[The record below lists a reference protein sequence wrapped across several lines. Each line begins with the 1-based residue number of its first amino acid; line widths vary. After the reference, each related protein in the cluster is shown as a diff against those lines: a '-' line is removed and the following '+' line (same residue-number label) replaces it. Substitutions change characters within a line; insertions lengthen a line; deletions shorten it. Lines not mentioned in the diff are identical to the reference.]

1 MDVPALITE
10 GLAPADDYEV
20 RLIAELGFSH
30 DRGGELSRYLPPGR
44 LQVCSLAAFP
54 GVRPPVFSINDI
66 AILKAEL
73 INTRF
78 RVGMTI
84 DNPNAFPVVLS
95 SFDYELYGNG
105 RFWAEGTERN
115 LIQIPAKSSVE
126 GNIFLIMNFM
136 GMRRTLLDQII
147 NLVDVN
153 YRFTGEV
160 QVSTGVD
167 FLPTFV
173 TAFDI
178 SGFSQVLE
186 Q

>member
-1 MDVPALITE
+1 
-10 GLAPADDYEV
+10 
-20 RLIAELGFSH
+20 
-30 DRGGELSRYLPPGR
+30 
-44 LQVCSLAAFP
+44 
-54 GVRPPVFSINDI
+54 
-66 AILKAEL
+66 
-73 INTRF
+73 
-78 RVGMTI
+78 MTI